1 MKDIKSTMI
10 ISCPANISF
19 WTSHASSKDLQSDV
33 SAFIGLPGSMDSFS
47 RNNALMSDLYRAGRD
62 RL

>member
-19 WTSHASSKDLQSDV
+19 WTLHVSSKDLQSDV
-33 SAFIGLPGSMDSFS
+33 SAFNGVPGSMFCFPVIMLL
-47 RNNALMSDLYRAGRD
+47 R
-62 RL
+62 

>member
-1 MKDIKSTMI
+1 MKEIKSTMI

-19 WTSHASSKDLQSDV
+19 STLLVSSKDLQSDV
-33 SAFIGLPGSMDSFS
+33 SAFNGTWLHALFS
-47 RNNALMSDLYRAGRD
+47 RNNALTLDLYRAGLD